1 MQMAYPIPENKKRN
15 RVKKTSCELDFNLT
29 ICEGLTFENG
39 ADVLPYGYG
48 SGSVV
53 LPQRQLHVEE
63 RHATKD
69 GHQNVGNE
77 ESTCNR
83 RHKRGDEGHDACWC
97 RLVCQ
102 DKWRTIIKSRIM
114 NSEGVEIYKLCL
126 FLRFLPF
133 YPAAKRFFFSFS
145 ARFS

>member
-77 ESTCNR
+77 ESTCNGGT
-83 RHKRGDEGHDACWC
+83 RGEMMVMMRVGAVSC
-97 RLVCQ
+97 
-102 DKWRTIIKSRIM
+102 
-114 NSEGVEIYKLCL
+114 
-126 FLRFLPF
+126 
-133 YPAAKRFFFSFS
+133 AKTNGGRSLNLE
-145 ARFS
+145 